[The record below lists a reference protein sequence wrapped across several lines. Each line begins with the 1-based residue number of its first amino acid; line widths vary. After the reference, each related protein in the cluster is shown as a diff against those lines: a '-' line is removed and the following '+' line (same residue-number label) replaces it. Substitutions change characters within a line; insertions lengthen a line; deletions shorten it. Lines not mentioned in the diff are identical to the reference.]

1 MKILSILLFV
11 LLTAFAA
18 KMVKTRVAE
27 GITVS
32 LPPNLFPMTPDDIAQ
47 RFPSVRAPLGAF
59 TNEDRVVDFS
69 VNISATQW
77 PDANAAMAQ
86 KFFKAGLYNLY
97 DRVDMI
103 AEGTAL
109 QRKKNFIF
117 FEFDSRISGDRKKQG
132 LQDPVLKYSFIQYL
146 VEPDRTLVFAFS
158 CPKDAKEQ
166 WQPVAREIMKSVR
179 VR

>member
-69 VNISATQW
+69 VNISATNW
-77 PDANAAMAQ
+77 PDANAALAQ

-103 AEGTAL
+103 AEIGRAH
-109 QRKKNFIF
+109 
-117 FEFDSRISGDRKKQG
+117 
-132 LQDPVLKYSFIQYL
+132 V
-146 VEPDRTLVFAFS
+146 
-158 CPKDAKEQ
+158 
-166 WQPVAREIMKSVR
+166 
-179 VR
+179 